1 VWMCLVRDDTW
12 GNTIRIGRSSQGNE
26 MKSKAKNPSRKI
38 RSRKKRNTDK
48 SLLEELAHPSFQIDR
63 KLIRKNVKLSAN
75 LGKVLAAASPRST
88 EYLRSGIAVDLAD
101 FWEIGEEH
109 RRRIKELSAMRFP
122 KDKQRFIDM
131 LYEFEVRLVIHAE
144 YHAKLLK
151 RRLVRLK
158 RDLELE

>member
-1 VWMCLVRDDTW
+1 
-12 GNTIRIGRSSQGNE
+12 
-26 MKSKAKNPSRKI
+26 MKSKAKNPNRK
-38 RSRKKRNTDK
+38 RLSRKKKDTAK
-48 SLLEELAHPSFQIDR
+48 SLLKELAHPSFHIDR
-63 KLIRKNVKLSAN
+63 KVIRKNVKLSTN

-131 LYEFEVRLVIHAE
+131 LYEFEIRLVIHAE
-144 YHAKLLK
+144 YHTKLLK
-151 RRLVRLK
+151 RRLARLK
-158 RDLELE
+158 RDLKLE